1 MQSSLKACKA
11 SLTFSAVI
19 IILPAKWM
27 SFKLDPVILLLHT
40 VLFKGKY
47 FDWWNQMCLHQ
58 RKCLLH
64 WDGDCSP
71 F

>member
-11 SLTFSAVI
+11 SLTFCAVI